1 MVKNSLNNPSTSAT
15 TGENNYSSVS
25 SEYHLPQIK
34 SNRSNI
40 PELNRSKIGTGAG
53 RDDLLAENP
62 LFNQLKNS
70 PIFQQIG
77 IQQQNDENS
86 ASRGAFMYA
95 KGNLKNNL
103 RFQSD
108 EFNSNNNSV
117 IMDQD
122 GGMGGSPSKMP
133 LLSQFRR

>member
-1 MVKNSLNNPSTSAT
+1 VNSIVQQAKKEVNHHPDSTAIRHRRPVIPSPSTINANSKIMIVKNSLNNPSTSAT

-62 LFNQLKNS
+62 LFN
-70 PIFQQIG
+70 
-77 IQQQNDENS
+77 
-86 ASRGAFMYA
+86 
-95 KGNLKNNL
+95 
-103 RFQSD
+103 
-108 EFNSNNNSV
+108 
-117 IMDQD
+117 
-122 GGMGGSPSKMP
+122 
-133 LLSQFRR
+133 

>member
-1 MVKNSLNNPSTSAT
+1 VNSIVQQAKKEVNLHPDSTAIRHRRPVIPSPSTINVNSKIMIVKNSLNNPSTSAT

-62 LFNQLKNS
+62 LFN
-70 PIFQQIG
+70 
-77 IQQQNDENS
+77 
-86 ASRGAFMYA
+86 
-95 KGNLKNNL
+95 
-103 RFQSD
+103 
-108 EFNSNNNSV
+108 
-117 IMDQD
+117 
-122 GGMGGSPSKMP
+122 
-133 LLSQFRR
+133 